1 MKVILIEDV
10 KGQGKKG
17 QLVNVSD
24 GYARNFLFPRKLAI
38 EASTDNLNKL
48 KGQKDSEQFKKET
61 ELSAAKEIA
70 EKLKT
75 ASVEIRAKG
84 GTGGRLFGA
93 VTTKEIAEVLKEKY
107 GIEIDKRK
115 IVLDE
120 SIKNFGTYELT
131 VKLLPEVTGTLI
143 VRVSE
148 E

>member
-1 MKVILIEDV
+1 
-10 KGQGKKG
+10 
-17 QLVNVSD
+17 VNVSD